1 MFSFMEFKIIHWPK
15 VKCNLMSKRWCC
27 GRLTCHQPD
36 PSAVPLS
43 SVKPPDLFF
52 LSSFLLN
59 ARWDLSAPRNL
70 SFPSWAPGSFSFW
83 ITNSPLLKV
92 PCRWSSISLW
102 PDDFPWSRAAAW
114 SSSLFRCFFASL
126 CLQPKDCMFFLFIR
140 LFVFSHQLGWKRRG
154 GLPFHRVK
162 YWWASLHTETS

>member
-1 MFSFMEFKIIHWPK
+1 
-15 VKCNLMSKRWCC
+15 MSKRWCC
-27 GRLTCHQPD
+27 GRLTCHHPD

-83 ITNSPLLKV
+83 ITNSSLLKV
-92 PCRWSSISLW
+92 PCRWSSTSLW

-114 SSSLFRCFFASL
+114 SSSLFRCFFAPL
-126 CLQPKDCMFFLFIR
+126 CLQPKDCMFFFFY
-140 LFVFSHQLGWKRRG
+140 LFVCLFFPTNCDENGGGDCPYTALNIDGRPCTQRRANVNRRLSG
-154 GLPFHRVK
+154 
-162 YWWASLHTETS
+162 